1 MVMLQQKRI
10 IAYELNEV
18 PTRVLDFFATHRPKS
33 AIARL
38 IRKSAYYTTYD
49 TDVGQ
54 LVPWSSWSTQHRGVN
69 NERHCI
75 SDLGQDLS
83 DVDKD
88 YPPIWSILSRNGVR
102 TGVFGSLNS
111 YPVPQ
116 DLSGYSFYVP
126 DTFAAGSECF
136 PADLSVF
143 QEFNLRMVDLSNR
156 NASASIVLKP
166 AFDLMRKA
174 PFLGVRGTT
183 FYRLAK
189 QLLHEKI
196 DARRVGR
203 RRTSQVELAFDL
215 YLKQLEKTKPDYGC
229 FFTNH
234 VASSLHRYWPGLF
247 PADYTHKK
255 LSDEWLE
262 TYCGEI
268 MYTMGAASRHIGDL
282 EAFVDRHRDLDYI
295 LMVSS
300 SMGQAPVDQE
310 EIICKQLY
318 LGNRER
324 FMQWLGLSREQW
336 STRRAMLPRY
346 VFVVDEQVKAHLR
359 SRLDNISINGVKL
372 SYHAHEGN
380 VFQIKLGQANLNDD
394 EIVVRDGSEPID
406 YRSIGMVNTKI
417 DDATGSYAYHIP
429 DGLMLIYD
437 PKAPEGQRAE
447 TRMSTTEVAP
457 MILRNFGVEVP
468 AYMGG

>member
-1 MVMLQQKRI
+1 VLQQKRI

-18 PTRVLDFFATHRPKS
+18 PTRVLDFFAAHRPKS

-38 IRKSAYYTTYD
+38 IRKSAYYATYD

-54 LVPWSSWSTQHRGVN
+54 LVPWSSWATQHRGVN
-69 NERHCI
+69 NEHHCI

-102 TGVFGSLNS
+102 TGVFGALNS
-111 YPVPQ
+111 YPVPE
-116 DLSGYSFYVP
+116 DLTNYSFYVP

-136 PADLSVF
+136 PADLGVF
-143 QEFNLRMVDLSNR
+143 QEFNLRMVDLSSR
-156 NASASIVLKP
+156 NVNASIVLKP

-189 QLLHEKI
+189 QLVHEKI

-215 YLKQLEKTKPDYGC
+215 YLKQLKKTKPDYAC

-247 PADYTHKK
+247 PGDYKHKK
-255 LSDEWLE
+255 LSEEWLQI
-262 TYCGEI
+262 YCGEI
-268 MYTMGAASRHIGDL
+268 MYTMGAASQQIGDL
-282 EAFVDRHRDLDYI
+282 EAFVEQHLDLDYV
-295 LMVSS
+295 LMVST
-300 SMGQAPVDQE
+300 SMGQAAVDNNE
-310 EIICKQLY
+310 VIRKQLY
-318 LGNRER
+318 LGDRER
-324 FMQWLGLSREQW
+324 FMEWLGLSREQW
-336 STRRAMLPRY
+336 SPRRAMLPRY
-346 VFVVDEQVKAHLR
+346 IFTVNDHVKAQFR
-359 SRLDNISINGVKL
+359 NRLDNISINGEKI

-380 VFQIKLGQANLNDD
+380 VFQIKLGQANLSDD
-394 EIVVRDGSEPID
+394 EIVIQDGSDQID
-406 YRSIGMVNTKI
+406 YRAMGMVNTTI
-417 DDATGSYAYHIP
+417 DDETGSYAYHIP
-429 DGLMLIYD
+429 DGLMFIYD
-437 PKAPEGQRAE
+437 PKAPEAHRSE
-447 TRMSTTEVAP
+447 TKMSTTEVAP
-457 MILRNFGVEVP
+457 MILRNFGVDVP
-468 AYMGG
+468 TYMGA